1 MPAVVFVAVV
11 VVVLYLRRRLATK
24 RLPTLTHDYSADRGI
39 YQRWPKR
46 QRRRFK

>member
-1 MPAVVFVAVV
+1 MG
-11 VVVLYLRRRLATK
+11 VVVLVALVVAVLWLRRRFATK